1 MLLLFCITIRNGDF
15 MRQNDFENTPMLKL
29 VMGLAIPSMIA
40 QLVNILYSIVD
51 RMFVGQIENVGNL
64 CLGAVGICGPIV
76 TLLSSF
82 GTLVGIGG
90 SIWLSISLGQ
100 KDEKKASQILFNSFI
115 MLVVVS
121 LGLTF
126 LFILLKNHLIY
137 WFGGSDALFPYANTY
152 LTIYTLGTFFAL
164 MSIGLNYFLTSQ
176 GYSTIAMTSVC
187 VGAVTNIVDLV
198 FIKILKIGVSGA
210 AIGTVIAQLLS
221 CMFEIFFLR
230 CKSKIQLGKDE
241 LSMDMMKHIAKLG
254 FSPFLINASDSVIL
268 IVMNGM
274 LQKYGGNMGDV
285 YISAITVAQSYF
297 LLITGPLLGISSGTQ
312 PIYAYHF
319 GARNLAKIKQAFK
332 IILSFGFL
340 FCLFMFIVSMCFS
353 NVFVSL
359 FTNDEITMPIASR
372 AIQIFCLGILL
383 MSIQYVLVDGITA
396 LSHVKLSL
404 FLSLNRKIMYFLC
417 TLFLPMFFGI
427 SNIFYAQPIADVYA
441 SIVTMFCFIKII
453 PSYLKSYGVQ

>member
-1 MLLLFCITIRNGDF
+1 MK
-15 MRQNDFENTPMLKL
+15 QNDFEHTRMLKL
-29 VMGLAIPSMIA
+29 VFSLAIPSMIA

-51 RMFVGQIENVGNL
+51 RMFVGQIEHVGNI
-64 CLGAVGICGPIV
+64 CLAAVGICGPIV

-90 SIWLSISLGQ
+90 SIWLSICLGQ
-100 KDEKKASQILFNSFI
+100 KNEKKAHQILWNSFV
-115 MLVVVS
+115 MLLILS
-121 LGLTF
+121 IGLTF
-126 LFILLKNHLIY
+126 LFVLLRRHLIY
-137 WFGGSDALFPYANTY
+137 WFGGSDTLFPYANTY

-176 GYSTIAMTSVC
+176 GYSTIAMISVC
-187 VGAVTNIVDLV
+187 VGACTNILFDFL
-198 FIKILKIGVSGA
+198 FIKVLKIGVSGA
-210 AIGTVIAQLLS
+210 AIGTVIAQILS
-221 CMFEIFFLR
+221 CVFEIFFLR
-230 CKSKIQLGKDE
+230 YRSKIRLGKDE
-241 LSMDMMKHIAKLG
+241 LSIDMMKHISKLG
-254 FSPFLINASDSVIL
+254 FSPFLINATDSVIL

-319 GARNLAKIKQAFK
+319 GARNLKKIKEAFK

-359 FTNDEITMPIASR
+359 FTTDALTMPIASR
-372 AIQIFCLGILL
+372 AIRIFCLGILL

-404 FLSLNRKIMYFLC
+404 FLSLNRKIVYFIC
-417 TLFLPMFFGI
+417 TLVLPLLFGV
-427 SNIFYAQPIADVYA
+427 SNIFFAQPIADIYA
-441 SIVTMFCFIKII
+441 SIVTMICFIKII
-453 PSYLKSYGVQ
+453 PSYLKNHGVQ

>member
-1 MLLLFCITIRNGDF
+1 

-29 VMGLAIPSMIA
+29 VLGLAVPSMIA

-51 RMFVGQIENVGNL
+51 RMFVGQIADVGNI
-64 CLGAVGICGPIV
+64 CLAAVGVCGPIV

-90 SIWLSISLGQ
+90 SIWLSICLGQ
-100 KDEKKASQILFNSFI
+100 KNEKKASQILFNSFI
-115 MLVVVS
+115 MLVVLS
-121 LGLTF
+121 LGLTI
-126 LFILLKNHLIY
+126 LFVLMKHHLIY
-137 WFGGSDALFPYANTY
+137 WFGGSDVLFPYANTY

-164 MSIGLNYFLTSQ
+164 MSIGLNYFITCQ
-176 GYSTIAMTSVC
+176 GYATIGMLSVC
-187 VGAVTNIVDLV
+187 IGAITNIVFDFI
-198 FIKILKIGVSGA
+198 FIKVLKIGVAGA
-210 AIGTVIAQLLS
+210 AIGTVIAQFLS
-221 CMFEIFFLR
+221 CAFVLYFLK
-230 CKSKIQLGKDE
+230 CKSKIKISRE
-241 LSMDMMKHIAKLG
+241 KISASIMRHIVKLG
-254 FSPFLINASDSVIL
+254 FSPFLIIATDSVIL
-268 IVMNGM
+268 IVMNTM
-274 LQKYGGNMGDV
+274 LQRYGGNMGDV

-319 GARNLAKIKQAFK
+319 GARNLKKIKEAFR
-332 IILSFGFL
+332 IILIFGFS

-359 FTNDEITMPIASR
+359 FTQDSITMPIASR
-372 AIQIFCLGILL
+372 AIRIFCLGILM

-404 FLSLNRKIMYFLC
+404 FLSMNRKIAYFLC
-417 TLFLPMFFGI
+417 TCFLPIYFGV

-441 SIVTMFCFIKII
+441 SLVTIFCFVKII
-453 PSYLKSYGVQ
+453 PSYLKNHGVE